1 MDESCAFAALDLS
14 GRGAFVFEG
23 KFPTSM
29 VGNFPVEMVE
39 HFFLSL
45 SNHLQA
51 AIHLK
56 VSGSN
61 AHHMVE
67 GLFKACAKALHQAI
81 VQSSDWIPSTK
92 GVL

>member
-1 MDESCAFAALDLS
+1 MSHGVLAYEA
-14 GRGAFVFEG
+14 
-23 KFPTSM
+23 KFTTPLI
-29 VGNFPVEMVE
+29 GDFPVEMVE

-45 SNHLQA
+45 AAQLQA

-56 VSGSN
+56 VDGEN

-67 GLFKACAKALHQAI
+67 GLFKACAKALNQAI
-81 VQSSDWIPSTK
+81 TETCSEIPSTK